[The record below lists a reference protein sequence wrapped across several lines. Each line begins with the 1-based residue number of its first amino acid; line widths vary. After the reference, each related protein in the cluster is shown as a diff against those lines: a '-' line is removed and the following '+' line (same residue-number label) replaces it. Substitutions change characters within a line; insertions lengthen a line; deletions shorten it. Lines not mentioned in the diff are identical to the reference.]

1 MSVYQEHSTTQCGL
15 RPVVDDQGRP
25 RTTGTRV
32 HVCTRGCK
40 LSTVDACSNKST
52 CATTSTAHAKR
63 FDLLALEPCHRGE
76 HKLGATRDPPNPIFH
91 CGLDIW
97 RNRRNPVR
105 RIDPLVPSRAVLTGV
120 SRCPRAHPHTQHCPV
135 SLNKRFLDA
144 GIATSG
150 TMKRLPDGPTEK
162 NTDIDLPRN
171 DHLSKVIIDPIG
183 PRHLARVVVF
193 GGHLVKCSTQ
203 LSSRHI

>member
-1 MSVYQEHSTTQCGL
+1 MIKAGLHARRGLVYTC
-15 RPVVDDQGRP
+15 VGR
-25 RTTGTRV
+25 TRV
-32 HVCTRGCK
+32 CK

-76 HKLGATRDPPNPIFH
+76 HKLEATRDPPNPIFH
-91 CGLDIW
+91 CVLWIW

-120 SRCPRAHPHTQHCPV
+120 SRCPRGHPLKAL
-135 SLNKRFLDA
+135 SAFLENKRFLDA
-144 GIATSG
+144 GIAIYG
-150 TMKRLPDGPTEK
+150 TMKRLPDTMVQQK
-162 NTDIDLPRN
+162 RIQISTDLPRN

-183 PRHLARVVVF
+183 PRRLARVR
-193 GGHLVKCSTQ
+193 
-203 LSSRHI
+203 LSSLVAIS

>member
-120 SRCPRAHPHTQHCPV
+120 SRCPRAHPHTQHCPL

-150 TMKRLPDGPTEK
+150 TMKRLPDTMVQQKIIQISTFPAMT
-162 NTDIDLPRN
+162 TFRRS
-171 DHLSKVIIDPIG
+171 LSIQLGRAVL
-183 PRHLARVVVF
+183 HASSS
-193 GGHLVKCSTQ
+193 LVAIS
-203 LSSRHI
+203 